1 MISKLRAAG
10 FAAASLVAVF
20 GTFYAGPSRAWE
32 MNVTPVTSSYLDHAA
47 ALLDGG
53 ELSVNADAP
62 AIAVPPAALDHAA
75 VPALPEPEP
84 EPAAPPKPVK
94 RSLAELVADHSTAET
109 RDSEHECLAG
119 AVYFESKGESLK
131 GQLSVAEVVLN
142 RARSSRF
149 PATVCG
155 VVKQR
160 HQFSF
165 IRRGR
170 FPPIPRA
177 TAAWRKAVAIAT
189 IAREELADGPVP
201 NALFFHATYV
211 SPNWRGL
218 KRVATVGNHVFYR

>member
-10 FAAASLVAVF
+10 FAAASLVAAF

-53 ELSVNADAP
+53 DLSVDTATEAAISAP
-62 AIAVPPAALDHAA
+62 PTALDHAA
-75 VPALPEPEP
+75 VPALAEP
-84 EPAAPPKPVK
+84 EPAAEPAPPAK
-94 RSLAELVADHSTAET
+94 RTLAELVAEYSTATTE
-109 RDSEHECLAG
+109 DSEHECLAG

-142 RARSSRF
+142 RARSGRF
-149 PATVCG
+149 PSTICG

-165 IRRGR
+165 IRGGR

-189 IAREELADGPVP
+189 IAREELADGPAQD
-201 NALFFHATYV
+201 ALFFHATYV
-211 SPNWRGL
+211 SPKWRGL
-218 KRVATVGNHVFYR
+218 KRVATVGNHIFYR